1 MRMRD
6 YETSRFFNLL
16 ESRPLLDSNQEG
28 VLARRLITHRRRWRT
43 LVLSSPAAM
52 KELLKWRKLLADGS
66 LPAKRLMPR
75 GRTSEKQLREM
86 EKQFKKAAGSVERDL
101 KRIETLNRGK
111 IGPKR
116 LKEIHTLRTRML
128 KTAASLKLS
137 DARMVRLAEAA
148 RRRDSRLK
156 RIEEDIRKDE
166 HALIEANLRLVVSI
180 ARRQLVPGFDL
191 FDLIQEGTIGLM
203 RVAEKFDPEKGC
215 RFSTY
220 ATWWIRQ
227 SIRRAVQDQ
236 ERSVRLPAHV
246 RDMIQKVG
254 KAVEKHWQKYEQAP
268 QVWELARALRVPAEK
283 VTAALKAIREP
294 IAFDAGSEFEEVL
307 PLEQRLA
314 DLEAPAQDRGL
325 FETLRHQEVENA
337 LTGLPDRVA
346 DIIRMR
352 FGLNGRPEHT
362 LSQIGREFGI
372 TRERVRQIL
381 EEAFENL
388 REREPLEDY
397 YEA

>member
-6 YETSRFFNLL
+6 YETSRFFHLL
-16 ESRPLLDSNQEG
+16 ENRPLLDSAQEG
-28 VLARRLITHRRRWRT
+28 LIARRLATHRRRWKT

-52 KELLKWRKLLADGS
+52 KELLKWRRPLANGS
-66 LPAKRLMPR
+66 MPTKRLLPR
-75 GRTSEKQLREM
+75 GRTSERQLRDM
-86 EKQFKKAAGSVERDL
+86 EKRFKKAATSVERDL
-101 KRIETLNRGK
+101 KRIETLKKSRL
-111 IGPKR
+111 GPKR
-116 LKEIHTLRTRML
+116 LKEIRML
-128 KTAASLKLS
+128 RKRMLETAASLGLS
-137 DARMVRLAEAA
+137 EGRIVCLADAA
-148 RRRDSRLK
+148 RRRDGRLR
-156 RIEEDIRKDE
+156 RIEEDIRKGE
-166 HALIEANLRLVVSI
+166 HALVEANLRLVVSI

-227 SIRRAVQDQ
+227 SIRRAVQEQD
-236 ERSVRLPAHV
+236 RSIRLPAHV

-254 KAVEKHWQKYEQAP
+254 KAVEKHWQKHERAP
-268 QVWELARALRVPAEK
+268 RVWEIARSLRVPAEK
-283 VTAALKAIREP
+283 VEAAIKALREP
-294 IAFDAGSEFEEVL
+294 IPLDGGEANEEGI
-307 PLEQRLA
+307 PLEQRIA
-314 DLEAPAQDRGL
+314 DTEEAPHDKGV
-325 FETLRHQEVENA
+325 FETLRHQELERA
-337 LTGLPDRVA
+337 LDGLSERSA
-346 DIIRMR
+346 NILRMR

>member
-1 MRMRD
+1 M
-6 YETSRFFNLL
+6 L
-16 ESRPLLDSNQEG
+16 E
-28 VLARRLITHRRRWRT
+28 
-43 LVLSSPAAM
+43 
-52 KELLKWRKLLADGS
+52 
-66 LPAKRLMPR
+66 
-75 GRTSEKQLREM
+75 
-86 EKQFKKAAGSVERDL
+86 
-101 KRIETLNRGK
+101 
-111 IGPKR
+111 
-116 LKEIHTLRTRML
+116 
-128 KTAASLKLS
+128 TAASLGLS
-137 DARMVRLAEAA
+137 EGRIVCLADAA
-148 RRRDSRLK
+148 RRRDGRLR
-156 RIEEDIRKDE
+156 RIEEDIRKGE
-166 HALIEANLRLVVSI
+166 HALVEANLRLVVSI

-227 SIRRAVQDQ
+227 SIRRAVQEQD
-236 ERSVRLPAHV
+236 RSIRLPAHV

-254 KAVEKHWQKYEQAP
+254 KAVEKHWQKHERAP
-268 QVWELARALRVPAEK
+268 RVWEIARSLRVPAEK
-283 VTAALKAIREP
+283 VEAAIKALREP
-294 IAFDAGSEFEEVL
+294 IPLDGGEANEEGI
-307 PLEQRLA
+307 PLEQRIA
-314 DLEAPAQDRGL
+314 DTEEAPHDKGV
-325 FETLRHQEVENA
+325 FETLRHQELERA
-337 LTGLPDRVA
+337 LDGLSERSA
-346 DIIRMR
+346 NILRMR